1 MDPNRKKKIIA
12 IIACVVVVLGL
23 MGAYAY
29 KIYIYDPQNVATEAQ
44 LASYDKL
51 VAYAD
56 EWDMMSDAENRK
68 SWILRKIMI
77 RYWINK
83 NRNK

>member
-29 KIYIYDPQNVATEAQ
+29 KIYIYDPQNVATEVQ

-56 EWDMMSDAENRK
+56 EWDMMSECG
-68 SWILRKIMI
+68 KIG
-77 RYWINK
+77 NLGS
-83 NRNK
+83 